1 MKLHHH
7 PRSRSMRVLITLE
20 EIGVPYEI
28 EQLPIGGGGE
38 GAVAHPHPLAQVPV
52 LTDGDLVL
60 FESVGI
66 CLYLADRYPEANLC
80 PPPGLSARGPY
91 YQWCAF
97 LSGSLEPAMAM
108 TYLARRGDATVP
120 GTATLDDVLAVLA
133 RPLAHQ
139 PFLLPT
145 TFGVTG
151 DVSASSSFLCGRV
164 SHFRNVPEIRIVA
177 DRGASIASPWCRRCP
192 HAQCA
197 TSRPATTDA
206 GRWGVKNA
214 PA

>member
-7 PRSRSMRVLITLE
+7 PRSRSTRVLITLE
-20 EIGVPYEI
+20 EIGVPYEV
-28 EQLPIGGGGE
+28 EHVPLGGGGE

-80 PPPGLSARGPY
+80 PPPGASARGPY

-108 TYLARRGDATVP
+108 AYLARRGDATVP
-120 GTATLDDVLAVLA
+120 GTATLDDVLALIA

-145 TFGVTG
+145 GFSTADILHGATLAVLPHVGVALPPPLKAYVDRLTTRP
-151 DVSASSSFLCGRV
+151 SFHHALHP
-164 SHFRNVPEIRIVA
+164 S
-177 DRGASIASPWCRRCP
+177 GAGK
-192 HAQCA
+192 A
-197 TSRPATTDA
+197 T
-206 GRWGVKNA
+206 
-214 PA
+214 